1 MQIAIILILAF
12 DVAPATEVV
21 VASMLGVGAVLH
33 DERKGIDTASVEH
46 WLVAVGA
53 QQSHYF
59 AKYLLAVMSHHRSS
73 RSAFDFD
80 SLNVITSMAKCDRS
94 SSAAIA
100 PC

>member
-1 MQIAIILILAF
+1 MH
-12 DVAPATEVV
+12 
-21 VASMLGVGAVLH
+21 GVRAVLH

-53 QQSHYF
+53 QQSHYC
-59 AKYLLAVMSHHRSS
+59 AKSLLAVMSHHRSF

-80 SLNVITSMAKCDRS
+80 SLNVMSSMAKCDRS